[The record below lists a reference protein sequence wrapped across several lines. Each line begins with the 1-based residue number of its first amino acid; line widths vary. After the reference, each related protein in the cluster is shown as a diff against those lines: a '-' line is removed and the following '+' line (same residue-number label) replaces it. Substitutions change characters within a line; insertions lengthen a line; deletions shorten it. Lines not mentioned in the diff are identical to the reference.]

1 MTGYRVVR
9 DNELYHYGVKGM
21 KWGVRRY
28 QNEDGSY
35 TAAGKKR
42 YSNNGKK
49 SLDELKKIP
58 IYDLTTIANTKFGS
72 IYDWPGPS
80 TLSEVPILY
89 DLMKKRF
96 PSTYFESMFEGS
108 KIDKKYGGKHSYGI
122 SEEGKK
128 AWKKWDNK
136 TAGYLLDAIG
146 FENTPESRKYI
157 LDEAIWEDGLG
168 FHFEYF

>member
-1 MTGYRVVR
+1 
-9 DNELYHYGVKGM
+9 
-21 KWGVRRY
+21 
-28 QNEDGSY
+28 
-35 TAAGKKR
+35 
-42 YSNNGKK
+42 
-49 SLDELKKIP
+49 
-58 IYDLTTIANTKFGS
+58 
-72 IYDWPGPS
+72 
-80 TLSEVPILY
+80 
-89 DLMKKRF
+89 
-96 PSTYFESMFEGS
+96 MFEGS

>member
-49 SLDELKKIP
+49 SLDELKKSP
-58 IYDLTTIANTKFGS
+58 YTT
-72 IYDWPGPS
+72 
-80 TLSEVPILY
+80 
-89 DLMKKRF
+89 
-96 PSTYFESMFEGS
+96 
-108 KIDKKYGGKHSYGI
+108 
-122 SEEGKK
+122 
-128 AWKKWDNK
+128 
-136 TAGYLLDAIG
+136 
-146 FENTPESRKYI
+146 
-157 LDEAIWEDGLG
+157 
-168 FHFEYF
+168 